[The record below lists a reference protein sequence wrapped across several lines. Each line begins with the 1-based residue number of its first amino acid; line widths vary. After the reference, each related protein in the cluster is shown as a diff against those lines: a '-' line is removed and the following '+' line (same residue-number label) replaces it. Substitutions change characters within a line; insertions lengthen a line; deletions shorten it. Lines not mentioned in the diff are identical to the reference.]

1 MAEIPLF
8 PLNTVLFPG
17 ATLPLFIFEER
28 YKLMV
33 GRCVERDTPFG
44 VVLIRSGQ
52 EVGGPAEPFEI
63 GTTARIA
70 HVERLADG
78 RLQIITVGAQR
89 FRIRDQ
95 LHGEPYMSGIVEML
109 SDEEEDAAGIAEA
122 VERVG
127 SLFTEYARLT
137 IALADGWTRRFS
149 LPKRPGALADY
160 VAARLQL
167 EPRTKQRLL
176 EELSVPRRLA
186 LERRLLENGIE
197 LLAAQLQAVRRI
209 KFGGFG
215 VLN

>member
-33 GRCVERDTPFG
+33 GRCVEREAPFG

-78 RLQIITVGAQR
+78 RMQIITVGAQR
-89 FRIRDQ
+89 FRIQEQ
-95 LHGEPYMSGIVEML
+95 LHDEPYLCGVVEML
-109 SDEEEDAAGIAEA
+109 SDEGEDAAGIAETL
-122 VERVG
+122 ERVG
-127 SLFTEYARLT
+127 GLFNEYARLT

-149 LPKRPGALADY
+149 LPRRPGTLADY
-160 VAARLQL
+160 VGARLQIDA
-167 EPRTKQRLL
+167 RTKQRLL

-186 LERRLLENGIE
+186 LERRLLENGVE
-197 LLAAQLQAVRRI
+197 LLAARLEAVRRV